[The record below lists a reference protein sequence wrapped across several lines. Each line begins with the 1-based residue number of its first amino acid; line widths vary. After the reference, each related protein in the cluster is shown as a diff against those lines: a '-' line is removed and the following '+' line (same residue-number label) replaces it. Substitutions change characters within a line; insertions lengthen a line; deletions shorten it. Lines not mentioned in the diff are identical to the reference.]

1 MQTEE
6 KQKLVIDCGPSIPTI
21 GCGVC
26 VFVSLAPFD
35 YHAIKYS
42 SNLIGINNG
51 DNSIY
56 AWMPENKHVFTRN
69 VYSNII

>member
-56 AWMPENKHVFTRN
+56 A
-69 VYSNII
+69 